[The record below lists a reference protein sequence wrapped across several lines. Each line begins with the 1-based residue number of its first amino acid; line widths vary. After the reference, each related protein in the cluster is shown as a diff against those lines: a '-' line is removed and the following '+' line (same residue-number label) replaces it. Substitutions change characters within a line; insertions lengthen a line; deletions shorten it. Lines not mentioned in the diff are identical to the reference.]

1 MRGTIVVPFLVTLFA
16 HITLY
21 AAETPYVLGV
31 EAYKKKDF
39 PEAIAQWSKA
49 AARGN
54 VDAMN
59 NLGFLLFY
67 GYGGDKN
74 PEDAIRLWRTAAYAG
89 HSEAQ
94 WHLGTA
100 YESGDGV
107 EKDFPRAYG
116 WYRCAIEAATS
127 KLGSEDRDTQAAILR
142 DAKKSLAKLTPRLSA
157 KELARG
163 KALASEYV
171 RRYGKPAP

>member
-1 MRGTIVVPFLVTLFA
+1 MRGTIVVPFLLAVFA
-16 HITLY
+16 HLTVY
-21 AAETPYVLGV
+21 AGETPYVLGV
-31 EAYKKKDF
+31 EAFKKKNYS
-39 PEAIAQWSKA
+39 EAIAQWSKA

-54 VDAMN
+54 ADAMN

-67 GYGGDKN
+67 GYGGDRN
-74 PEDAIRLWRTAAYAG
+74 LEDAIRLWRTAAYAG

-100 YESGDGV
+100 YESGKGV
-107 EKDFPRAYG
+107 EKDFPKAYG
-116 WYRCAIEAATS
+116 WYRCSIATATS
-127 KLGSEDRDTQAAILR
+127 KLKGEDKDTQAAILG
-142 DAKKSLAKLTPRLSA
+142 DARKSLASLAPRLSA

-163 KALASEYV
+163 KALASEYI